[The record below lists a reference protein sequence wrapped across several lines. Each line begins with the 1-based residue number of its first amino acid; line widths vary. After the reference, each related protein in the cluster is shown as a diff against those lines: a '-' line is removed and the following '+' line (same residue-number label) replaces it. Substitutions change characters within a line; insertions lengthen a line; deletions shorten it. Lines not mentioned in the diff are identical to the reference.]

1 MKASGKR
8 PITIDEYIA
17 EQPILVRPIME
28 KLRQI
33 VNKNAPGAQEIISYG
48 MPAYK
53 LHGMLLYFAAFT
65 NHYSLFAF
73 PSAIIAFKDKL
84 KGYELRKGT
93 IRFPLDKPVPVKL
106 ITAIVKYKVNENI
119 KKNQMKE
126 LMKIRKKEM
135 RLR

>member
-8 PITIDEYIA
+8 PTTIDEYIA
-17 EQPILVRPIME
+17 DQPMAIRPIME

-33 VNKNAPGAQEIISYG
+33 VNKNAPEAQEVISYG

-53 LHGMLLYFAAFT
+53 LHGMLLYFSAFT

-73 PSAIIAFKDKL
+73 PDAIIAFKDKL
-84 KGYELRKGT
+84 KRYEQSKGT

-106 ITAIVKYKVNENI
+106 ITEIVKYKVNENI
-119 KKNQMKE
+119 KKHQIKE
-126 LMKIRKKEM
+126 LAKMKKKK
-135 RLR
+135 